1 MLLDPASDAFGERE
15 VIERIAELGNGTIDL
30 EDLVDGAGVA
40 GAFGTDE
47 ADVVGRDLG
56 VLEPGVEEEVAAAHA
71 KCCGLTG
78 GCKSDLPH
86 LAG

>member
-1 MLLDPASDAFGERE
+1 VLLDPASDAFRERE
-15 VIERIAELGNGTIDL
+15 VIERIAEFGNRAIDL

-47 ADVVGRDLG
+47 ADVEGRDLG
-56 VLEPGVEEEVAAAHA
+56 VLEPCVEEEVAAAHA
-71 KCCGLTG
+71 ECCGLTG
-78 GCKSDLPH
+78 SRKSDLLH